1 MNRSL
6 QVANILAD
14 VKEQKSL
21 NRTCEITKKRSSSGK
36 LHRSNLE
43 SISWQWISRKTRR
56 STTCWTTNSLWVDQY
71 LCSITSCF
79 EFPFNP
85 RCSDYRFYI
94 EIRMGLSKIR
104 WRNWISGLEAW
115 CRLCNRSHPPNCV
128 FFCSGNVSENVRLD
142 ERVFLIIR
150 YANFLNWKT
159 PVINDWWCLR
169 EDYGWV

>member
-1 MNRSL
+1 MLILFLFTKQTIDLFNIFILILVISL
-6 QVANILAD
+6 VLLHNAKLAYATND
-14 VKEQKSL
+14 
-21 NRTCEITKKRSSSGK
+21 
-36 LHRSNLE
+36 
-43 SISWQWISRKTRR
+43 
-56 STTCWTTNSLWVDQY
+56 WTTNSLWVDQY